1 MSIFNISAIFISL
14 VAIAAYI
21 NYRFIKLPT
30 TVGLMIIGLTISL
43 GLIGLNALGIDTGGM
58 ADKFLGNINFS
69 QTLMKGMLSFLLFA
83 GALRINLND
92 LIKERWSVGTLATAG
107 VISSTLIVG
116 TALFYLLKL
125 LEIPISYAF
134 CLVFGALISP
144 TDPVAVLA
152 ILREIKVSKSI
163 STRIAGESLF
173 NDGVGVVI
181 FFVLL
186 GIAEKG
192 GNIHP
197 FSVVLLFI
205 REAGGGILLGLAIG
219 YIVFRLLKK
228 VDNYSV
234 EILLTVAL
242 VSGGYA
248 LASTIHL
255 SGPISIVVAGLLI
268 GNHGRWHA
276 MSEETRV
283 NLDMFWEL
291 IDEFL
296 NAILFIWIGLE
307 ILVLSFTWNHLLAGT
322 IAIPVVLGAR
332 FVGVF
337 SMINLLRFRRE
348 YSGRT
353 VKIMTWGGL
362 RGGISIAL
370 ALSLLKGDPRNLI
383 VSITYVVVVFSIL
396 VQGLT
401 IRRLIGPKTIR
412 SRE

>member
-1 MSIFNISAIFISL
+1 MSVFNIIAVFISL
-14 VAIAAYI
+14 VALAAYI

-30 TVGLMIIGLTISL
+30 TIGLMIIGLTISL
-43 GLIGLNALGIDTGGM
+43 GLIGSNALGINTGDM
-58 ADKFLGNINFS
+58 ARSFLDNIDFS

-92 LIKERWSVGTLATAG
+92 LIKERWSVGTLATVG

-116 TALFYLLKL
+116 TILFYLLKL
-125 LEIPISYAF
+125 LGMPLSYAY
-134 CLVFGALISP
+134 CLVFGAVISP

-152 ILREIKVSKSI
+152 LLREIGVPKSI

-173 NDGVGVVI
+173 NDGVGVVV
-181 FFVLL
+181 FFVLI
-186 GIAEKG
+186 GIAENG
-192 GNIHP
+192 GRIHP
-197 FSVVLLFI
+197 FSVVTLFFK
-205 REAGGGILLGLAIG
+205 EAGGGILLGLAVG
-219 YIVFRLLKK
+219 YVVFRLLKK

-234 EILLTVAL
+234 EILLTIAL

-248 LASTIHL
+248 LASAIHL
-255 SGPISIVVAGLLI
+255 SGPLSIVVAGLLI

-291 IDEFL
+291 TDEFL
-296 NAILFIWIGLE
+296 NAVLFIWIGLE
-307 ILVLSFTWNHLLAGT
+307 ILILSFTWGHLLAGI

-332 FVGVF
+332 FIGVF
-337 SMINLLRFRRE
+337 SMINLLRFRRK
-348 YSGRT
+348 YSGQ
-353 VKIMTWGGL
+353 
-362 RGGISIAL
+362 
-370 ALSLLKGDPRNLI
+370 GDSRNLI

-401 IRRLIGPKTIR
+401 IRKFIK
-412 SRE
+412 S

>member
-1 MSIFNISAIFISL
+1 MSIFNVIAIFISL

-21 NYRFIKLPT
+21 NYRFVKLPT
-30 TVGLMIIGLTISL
+30 TIGLMIIGLSISL
-43 GLIGLNALGIDTGGM
+43 GLIGLSALGINTGGM
-58 ADKFLGNINFS
+58 APNFIGS
-69 QTLMKGMLSFLLFA
+69 IDFSRTLMRGMLSFLLFA

-92 LIKERWSVGTLATAG
+92 LLKEKWSVGILATVG
-107 VISSTLIVG
+107 VIFSALAVG
-116 TALFYLLKL
+116 TVLFYLLRL
-125 LEIPISYAF
+125 LGIPLSYAY

-152 ILREIKVSKSI
+152 ILRQIKVPKSL

-181 FFVLL
+181 FFVMLRF
-186 GIAEKG
+186 AEKG
-192 GNIHP
+192 GGIHP
-197 FSVVLLFI
+197 ASAALLFL

-219 YIVFRLLKK
+219 YVVFRMLKK

-234 EILLTVAL
+234 EILLTIAL

-248 LASTIHL
+248 LASTIGL
-255 SGPISIVVAGLLI
+255 SGPISIAVAGLLI

-296 NAILFIWIGLE
+296 NATLFIWIGLE
-307 ILVLSFTWNHLLAGT
+307 MLVVSFTWDHLLAGAV
-322 IAIPVVLGAR
+322 AIPVVLGAR
-332 FVGVF
+332 FIGVL
-337 SMINLLRFRRE
+337 SMINLLRFRRK
-348 YSGRT
+348 YSEHAAR
-353 VKIMTWGGL
+353 IMTWGGL

-370 ALSLLKGDPRNLI
+370 ALSLTKGEARDLI
-383 VSITYVVVVFSIL
+383 VPITYVVVVFSIL

-401 IRRLIGPKTIR
+401 VRRMIKSETSKEG
-412 SRE
+412 S